1 MVKKI
6 AKVNKDQDF
15 NNIKYEIKG
24 VQEYIKREVL
34 MLGNRINGVEGMI
47 NNVMNDRKR
56 PKSAVTRD
64 DGMISSLST
73 KKLVPMSCLS
83 CTKTPSSNHL
93 VEKKTTTVFKSS
105 RLL

>member
-1 MVKKI
+1 MI
-6 AKVNKDQDF
+6 
-15 NNIKYEIKG
+15 
-24 VQEYIKREVL
+24 L
-34 MLGNRINGVEGMI
+34 SNRINGLENI
-47 NNVMNDRKR
+47 LNNVINEKKR

-64 DGMISSLST
+64 DGMMSSLST

-83 CTKTPSSNHL
+83 CTKTPNMSQL